1 MLNKEDVF
9 VGIDVSRRSHQCSFF
24 NSDRRPI
31 SKTLKI
37 NEDRQGFQTLKEK
50 LGDIVREKGDVRF
63 HIGLEATGHYHQNL
77 AVFLNSIDDLDI
89 RVSCINPVQTKRYIQ
104 MLMVREQNDKVDSRA
119 IAGFMCMQQPDQTPS
134 ERSEMRPL
142 RDLSRLRDQLVSQ
155 KTACIN
161 QLHALLDQVFPE
173 LEQVFT
179 DIKSEPLAWA
189 VLNRYPCPKNVL
201 AAKISRLMSIQSR
214 KGGMYLGKEKAFQLK
229 ALAKQTVGSSKG
241 EVYSFQIK
249 VLTQNLRSLHQQI
262 EDTEKAIENTVNSMD
277 LPPWKTIPSIGVLTM
292 ATLLG
297 DVGDPRLFGSA
308 KKFSSFLGLTPRG
321 KQSGSSVNRKGHIS
335 KCGPSNI
342 RQKLYMC
349 VVSALA
355 TKKNPLINDMY
366 NRLVSKGKPKNVAIV
381 ACMNHLARVIYGI
394 FKYNQPFDPEFSGAK
409 RSLGLPQNGN
419 YTTIMHGVNI
429 PRPKNKIQRYNGA
442 VKYSIP
448 SSFS

>member
-1 MLNKEDVF
+1 MPDRQDVF
-9 VGIDVSRRSHQCSFF
+9 VGIDVSRRHHQCSFVT
-24 NSDRRPI
+24 NDRKLV

-37 NEDRQGFQTLKEK
+37 NEDREGFQTLIERMC
-50 LGDIVREKGDVRF
+50 DIAHEKGSVRF

-77 AVFLNSIDDLDI
+77 AAFLHSIDDFDL
-89 RVSCINPVQTKRYIQ
+89 RVSCINPVQTKRFIQ
-104 MLMVREQNDKVDSRA
+104 MLMLREQNDKVDSRA
-119 IAGFMCMQQPDQTPS
+119 IAEFMCIQRPDQTS
-134 ERSEMRPL
+134 KKRSEMRPV

-173 LEQVFT
+173 FEQVFP
-179 DIKSEPLAWA
+179 DIKTEPLAWA
-189 VLNRYPCPKNVL
+189 VLYRYPCPKNIL
-201 AAKISRLMSIQSR
+201 TAKTSRLMTVQNR
-214 KGGMYLGKEKAFQLK
+214 KGGRYLGEKKALQLK
-229 ALAKQTVGSSKG
+229 ALAKQTIGSSKG
-241 EVYSFQIK
+241 DVYVFQIRI
-249 VLTQNLRSLHQQI
+249 LTQNLRSLHKQI
-262 EDTEKAIENTVNSMD
+262 EDTEKTIENTINSMN

-335 KCGPSNI
+335 KCGPSHI

-355 TKKNPLINDMY
+355 TKKNPLLLDIY

-394 FKYNQPFDPEFSGAK
+394 FKYNQPFDPDFSVAK
-409 RSLGLPQNGN
+409 RSPGLPQNGN
-419 YTTIMHGVNI
+419 LLTIMCGVNI
-429 PRPKNKIQRYNGA
+429 PRPENKIY
-442 VKYSIP
+442 
-448 SSFS
+448 